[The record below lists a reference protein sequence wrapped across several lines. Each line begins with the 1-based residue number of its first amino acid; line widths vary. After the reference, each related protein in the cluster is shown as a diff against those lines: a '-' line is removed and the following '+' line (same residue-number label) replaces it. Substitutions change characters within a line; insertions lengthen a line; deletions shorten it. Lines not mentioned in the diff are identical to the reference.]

1 MTALIAP
8 LLRLAV
14 ASAAARTLRNA
25 AADVALRLA
34 LTLGA
39 VLAGAVGVLCF
50 SYAGLTL
57 LERHLDPAAA
67 WAIVGGLYAAAG
79 LALYLVA
86 TRRRRG
92 I

>member
-1 MTALIAP
+1 VYALIAP

-39 VLAGAVGVLCF
+39 VLAVAVGVLCF
-50 SYAGLTL
+50 TYAGLTIL
-57 LERHLDPAAA
+57 QRHLDPAEA
-67 WAIVGGLYAAAG
+67 WGIVGGLYAVAG
-79 LALYLVA
+79 LALYLAA

-92 I
+92 A

>member
-1 MTALIAP
+1 MSALIAP

-14 ASAAARTLRNA
+14 ASAAARTMRNA
-25 AADVALRLA
+25 AADIALRLT

-39 VLAGAVGVLCF
+39 VLAGAIGVLCF

-57 LERHLDPAAA
+57 LQRHLDPAEA
-67 WAIVGGLYAAAG
+67 WGIMGGLYAVAG
-79 LALYLVA
+79 VALYLAA

-92 I
+92 A

>member
-14 ASAAARTLRNA
+14 ASAAARTMRNA
-25 AADVALRLA
+25 AADVALRLM

-50 SYAGLTL
+50 TYAGLTVL
-57 LERHLDPAAA
+57 QRHVDPAGA
-67 WAIVGGLYAAAG
+67 WAIVGGLYAVAG
-79 LALYLVA
+79 LVLYLVA

>member
-1 MTALIAP
+1 LIAP

-14 ASAAARTLRNA
+14 ASAAARTMRNA
-25 AADVALRLA
+25 AGDLALRLA

-39 VLAGAVGVLCF
+39 ILAGAIGVLCF
-50 SYAGLTL
+50 SYAGLTIL
-57 LERHLDPAAA
+57 QRHLDPAGA
-67 WAIVGGLYAAAG
+67 WGIMGGLYAVVG
-79 LALYLVA
+79 LVLYLAA